1 MAGVNYNTDTTIS
14 DEQINESPVEVRLSV
29 SVEIDTNGQLT
40 VRSLTVATTA
50 SEVEIYSP

>member
-14 DEQINESPVEVRLSV
+14 DEQVNESPVEVRLTV
-29 SVEIDTNGQLT
+29 TVEIDTNGQLS

>member
-14 DEQINESPVEVRLSV
+14 NEQINESPVEVRLSV
-29 SVEIDTNGQLT
+29 TVEIDTNGQLT

>member
-14 DEQINESPVEVRLSV
+14 DKQVNDSPIEVRLSV
-29 SVEIDTNGQLT
+29 TVEIDTNGTLT